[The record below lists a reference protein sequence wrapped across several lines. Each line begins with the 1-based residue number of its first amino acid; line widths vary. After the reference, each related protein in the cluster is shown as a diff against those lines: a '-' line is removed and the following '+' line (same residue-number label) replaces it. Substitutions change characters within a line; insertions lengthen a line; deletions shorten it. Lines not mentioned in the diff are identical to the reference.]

1 MSHVQF
7 RILIWRCKFWCT
19 IGHWAL
25 NKNYWRLAVKCMKES
40 SDILIYIDRHY
51 RWGESQ
57 A

>member
-1 MSHVQF
+1 MSHVKF